1 MSLKPS
7 CRCLSVAS
15 PVIPDRDQ
23 ARLLRDEA
31 SRLRQQI
38 KETSER
44 LRTVNAEIAAL
55 QQGRSSTRLNA
66 PPPHAQEALIR
77 ARSMRVV

>member
-1 MSLKPS
+1 M
-7 CRCLSVAS
+7 
-15 PVIPDRDQ
+15 PDRDQ

-55 QQGRSSTRLNA
+55 QQGRSSTRPIA
-66 PPPHAQEALIR
+66 PPPYAQEG
-77 ARSMRVV
+77 